1 MKLHGRKLLL
11 TQSLFSPQP
20 ITSTPTPPP
29 WSPASGTLQSPSR
42 TYTFLESP
50 VVLVVLPVIL
60 LALCLFGCISK
71 YCMHQLPDDE
81 SHPRR
86 REPGQE
92 AATSSL
98 SPGSDSNLRK
108 GIDLKTIG
116 ALPVYSYGGNSD
128 DKCYEITDCAICL
141 SEFQQKE
148 AVKTIP
154 FCKHVFHPGCIDTW
168 LSSHVTCPVC
178 RST

>member
-11 TQSLFSPQP
+11 TQPLFSLQR
-20 ITSTPTPPP
+20 ITNTPTPPP
-29 WSPASGTLQSPSR
+29 GSPAPGTLQSPSS
-42 TYTFLESP
+42 TYTFMQSP
-50 VVLVVLPVIL
+50 VVLVVLPVIF
-60 LALCLFGCISK
+60 LALFLFGCISNCK
-71 YCMHQLPDDE
+71 HQLPDDQ

-108 GIDLKTIG
+108 GVDPKTIG

-148 AVKTIP
+148 AVKTTP
-154 FCKHVFHPGCIDTW
+154 FCKHVFHPGCIETW

-178 RST
+178 RSTQ